1 MEGKTMHTKLTLR
14 LDRDLIRRAKSHSRR
29 AGKSVSALVGD
40 FFSLLSVDRESEGPS
55 LTPRVRSLTG
65 ILKRARVT
73 EQDYRKHLMDKHR

>member
-1 MEGKTMHTKLTLR
+1 MEGKTMYTKLTLR

-40 FFSLLSVDRESEGPS
+40 FFSLLSENRASEEAP
-55 LTPRVRSLTG
+55 LTPRVRSLIG

-73 EQDYRKHLMDKHR
+73 EQDYRKHLTDKHR

>member
-1 MEGKTMHTKLTLR
+1 MHTKLTLR

-40 FFSLLSVDRESEGPS
+40 FFSLLSEDRASEGPP
-55 LTPRVRSLTG
+55 LTPRVRSLVG

-73 EQDYRKHLMDKHR
+73 EQDYRKHLTDKHR